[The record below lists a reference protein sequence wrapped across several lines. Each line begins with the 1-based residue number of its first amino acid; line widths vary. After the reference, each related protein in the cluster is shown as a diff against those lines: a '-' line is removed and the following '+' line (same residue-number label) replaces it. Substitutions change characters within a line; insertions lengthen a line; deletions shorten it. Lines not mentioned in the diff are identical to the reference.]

1 MFQLWRGYK
10 SQVCVTTQT
19 HRQDKHAEH
28 HSLAIRVTGHNASLQ
43 QTQQTVVRKSSIYTG
58 ERPGVN
64 LVVSSKHIYTRVLVT
79 GIR

>member
-43 QTQQTVVRKSSIYTG
+43 QTQQTVVCSIYTG